1 MWLWLKKPSSTQQ
14 KLWGRA
20 CISNVFQ
27 VSRRFEKLPRLV
39 TAAGHRG
46 LLRTPANR
54 GDSYGGEGEGVERN
68 SGSSSL
74 RAPILKGRFFARTNQ
89 IW

>member
-1 MWLWLKKPSSTQQ
+1 MCSKSLAGLKNYRGWS
-14 KLWGRA
+14 
-20 CISNVFQ
+20 
-27 VSRRFEKLPRLV
+27 PRLV